1 MSPERDGSA
10 SGREVRR
17 HPQAPGAVRWIV
29 RTLERAGY
37 ETWAVGGAVRDVLL
51 GVESVD
57 WDLATRARP
66 PEVRRIFRRTVPI
79 GIEHGTVGVLT
90 RGGDLVEVTTFR
102 RDVETHGRHAVVEF
116 AETLDEDLG
125 RRDFTVN
132 AVAWHP
138 LRDELHDP
146 FDGVGDLERG
156 VLRTVG
162 RPSERFAED
171 YLRVLRALRFA
182 GRFDLVVEAG
192 TWTALVTAVE
202 HLDILSPERVRDELM
217 KVLEKDA
224 EPSGALTL
232 WAASGALERVAPE
245 LAALVGVG
253 VPAGASAEGP
263 DAWGLACLSA
273 DALPA
278 RRPLARLTALSA
290 DVGAPTRL
298 ANEPPGPREGA
309 AERGRRR
316 VAALLT
322 RLRFSNAQVDR
333 VAGNVGAGPEPPSAV
348 DGAALRRW
356 LARVGPDRLP
366 ELTRVWGARARVR
379 DAAASASGADG
390 QHAAEVAGTVRS
402 LRRELATG
410 APLAVGD
417 LEMDGRDLIGMGLK
431 PGPVF
436 GEILDELLE
445 RVLDDPSLNRREVL
459 AGIVAR
465 RWLAEEAEG

>member
-1 MSPERDGSA
+1 MSPERDGPA
-10 SGREVRR
+10 SRRGVRR
-17 HPQAPGAVRWIV
+17 HPDAPGAVRWIV
-29 RTLERAGY
+29 RTLEGAGY

-90 RGGDLVEVTTFR
+90 REGRLVEVTTFR

-162 RPSERFAED
+162 EPSERFAED

-182 GRFDLVVEAG
+182 GRFDLVVEAA
-192 TWTALVTAVE
+192 TWSALVDAVE
-202 HLDILSPERVRDELM
+202 HLGILSPERVRDELM
-217 KVLEKDA
+217 KVLEKDPT
-224 EPSGALTL
+224 PSGALTL
-232 WAASGALERVAPE
+232 WAASGALDRVAPE
-245 LAALVGVG
+245 LAALVGT
-253 VPAGASAEGP
+253 GASGGAAGEGP
-263 DAWGLACLSA
+263 DAWSLACLST
-273 DALPA
+273 DAVPVA
-278 RRPLARLTALSA
+278 RALTRLTALLA
-290 DVGAPTRL
+290 DVGTPRRL
-298 ANEPPGPREGA
+298 DAEALPHEEGA
-309 AERGRRR
+309 RERGRRR
-316 VAALLT
+316 AAALLT

-333 VAGNVGAGPEPPSAV
+333 VAGNVGAGPEPPV
-348 DGAALRRW
+348 GVEGAGLRRW

-379 DAAASASGADG
+379 EAAGLQAGAG
-390 QHAAEVAGTVRS
+390 ARVACTVRC
-402 LRRELATG
+402 LRKELASG
-410 APLAVGD
+410 APLAVGE
-417 LEMDGRDLIGMGLK
+417 LALDGRDLIRMGLR

-436 GEILDELLE
+436 GEILNALLE
-445 RVLDDPSLNRREVL
+445 RVLDDPGLNRREVL
-459 AGIVAR
+459 AEMVAR
-465 RWLAEEAEG
+465 QWPAELADR